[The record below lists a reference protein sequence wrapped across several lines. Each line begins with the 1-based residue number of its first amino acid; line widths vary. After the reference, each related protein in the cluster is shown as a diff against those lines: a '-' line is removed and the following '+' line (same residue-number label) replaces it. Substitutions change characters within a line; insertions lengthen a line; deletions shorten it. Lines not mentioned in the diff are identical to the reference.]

1 MSGDGGLE
9 TRPHRSTKI
18 GPVSDGP
25 TSRLLDTQS
34 SGHHTRGVADSL
46 NTAES
51 LFRAVRNAV
60 FALTIKFPVCY
71 GK

>member
-1 MSGDGGLE
+1 MAGLKPAP
-9 TRPHRSTKI
+9 TGSRKI

-25 TSRLLDTQS
+25 TSPLLDTQS
-34 SGHHTRGVADSL
+34 SGHETDGVVDSR

-71 GK
+71 EK